1 MSSTE
6 RQEVVQLEV
15 DKILIPEE
23 RVTSVLDEEIET
35 ELEESIKQHGILQP
49 LQVALVNDQ
58 YVLIDGLHRLQIAKK
73 LGMKTVPCII
83 KKMSEDQLLITNLIM
98 NRQRGK
104 SNPAQEALVLKKLVD
119 DYKYSLNTAAELLGM
134 SRNTAERYYQIA
146 TQCSDKVLDYLG
158 RGMLTVGCAYW
169 ISFVEDKNKQ
179 NDIADNAVKWQY
191 TVDQC
196 KAAALS
202 VITPEAEVPYI
213 VLPSGEMKPK
223 PIPVY
228 PCGKEVEPSDVVVI
242 QFDKSVWPLVEEAM
256 KKLCSEGFFY
266 GGEEAKTE
274 APPEEEV
281 VEEVPP
287 EELVKKQPQQP
298 QKKVSDWFLE
308 KLRESI

>member
-23 RVTSVLDEEIET
+23 RVTSVYDEELEA
-35 ELEESIKQHGILQP
+35 ELEASIKQHGILQP
-49 LQVALVNDQ
+49 LQIAEVDGK
-58 YVLIDGLHRLQIAKK
+58 YILIDGLHRLQIAKK

-104 SNPAQEALVLKKLVD
+104 SNPAEEALVLKKLVD
-119 DYKYSLNTAAELLGM
+119 DFKYPLNSAAELLGM

-146 TQCSDKVLDYLG
+146 TQCSEKVLDYLG
-158 RGMLTVGCAYW
+158 QGLLTVGCAYW

-179 NDIADNAVKWQY
+179 NEIADNAVKWQY

-196 KAAALS
+196 KAAAMS

-213 VLPSGEMKPK
+213 VMPTGEMKPK

-242 QFDKSVWPLVEEAM
+242 QFDKSVWPLVEEAL

-266 GGEEAKTE
+266 GGEEVKAEVPPEESVEE
-274 APPEEEV
+274 APPEEE
-281 VEEVPP
+281 
-287 EELVKKQPQQP
+287 LVKPQPPPQP
-298 QKKVSDWFLE
+298 KKVGDWFLE
-308 KLRESI
+308 KL